1 MGSSLRRKTPRPR
14 KGDSEP
20 LSSSSASPYSA
31 GSKCSRAQESDPDGL
46 RTLRYNRGG
55 AERYWGV
62 AKWQGTG
69 FWSRDRRFESCRPS
83 PSARQP
89 EGSLS
94 RPMSEGGTS
103 PPIFAVVLAAGK
115 GTRMKSNRAK
125 VLHTL
130 CGVPMINYVI
140 EATRPLVPERLLVV
154 VGHQAELVEAV
165 LPEDAEPVL
174 QREQRGTGDA
184 VRVAL
189 RAIDEEEKGV
199 LLVVNGD
206 GPLISDR
213 TLGEL
218 VERHRSAGV
227 GATVLVAEL
236 EDPSGLG
243 RVVED
248 AGVVRIVEERDATE
262 IERGIGLVNLGLYA
276 FKLSEVRDA
285 IERVEADN
293 GQDELYLTD
302 VLEIIGRRSRA
313 VTYRLKDLEEANLV
327 NDRSQLAR
335 AEEILRR
342 RILDAH
348 MRDGVTVR
356 DPVSTH
362 IEASVEIGRD
372 TVILPGTFLRG
383 NTKIGS
389 DCVVGPSTDLLDT
402 VVEDGARVE
411 HSVGRGAEVG
421 EGATVG
427 PYAFLRPGTVLGP
440 EAKVGA
446 YCEVKN
452 SRVGKGSKVP
462 HLSYVGD
469 AEIGED
475 ANLGA
480 GTITA
485 NYDGVKKN
493 RTTIGDGAFTGV
505 NTNLIAPVT
514 IGEGA
519 YLGAGSVVNKDIPP
533 GKLAVGM
540 PARVIRDAPEFLR
553 KASKSEDA
561 EGERPE
567 SETED

>member
-1 MGSSLRRKTPRPR
+1 
-14 KGDSEP
+14 
-20 LSSSSASPYSA
+20 
-31 GSKCSRAQESDPDGL
+31 
-46 RTLRYNRGG
+46 
-55 AERYWGV
+55 
-62 AKWQGTG
+62 
-69 FWSRDRRFESCRPS
+69 
-83 PSARQP
+83 
-89 EGSLS
+89 
-94 RPMSEGGTS
+94 
-103 PPIFAVVLAAGK
+103 
-115 GTRMKSNRAK
+115 MKSNRAK

-130 CGVPMINYVI
+130 CGVPMVNYVI
-140 EATRPLVPERLLVV
+140 EALKSLAPERLLVV
-154 VGHQAELVEAV
+154 VGHQADLVRGCS
-165 LPEDAEPVL
+165 PETRRPSSSASSSA
-174 QREQRGTGDA
+174 RGTRCAWPWRLLEG
-184 VRVAL
+184 
-189 RAIDEEEKGV
+189 EEEGV

-206 GPLISDR
+206 GPLISDM

-218 VERHRSAGV
+218 LERHRSAGV

-236 EDPSGLG
+236 EEPRGLG
-243 RVVED
+243 RVVEE

-262 IERGIGLVNLGLYA
+262 EERAIRLVNLGLYA
-276 FKLSEVRDA
+276 FELSEIRDA
-285 IERVEADN
+285 IGKVGVDN
-293 GQDELYLTD
+293 GQGELYLTD

-348 MRDGVTVR
+348 MREGVTVR

-372 TVILPGTFLRG
+372 TVILPGSFLRG
-383 NTKIGS
+383 TTKIGS
-389 DCVVGPSTDLLDT
+389 DCVIGPSADLLDT
-402 VVEDGARVE
+402 RVGDGARVE

-440 EAKVGA
+440 DAKVGA

-452 SRVGKGSKVP
+452 TRVGRGSKVP

-485 NYDGVKKN
+485 NYDGVNKH
-493 RTTIGDGAFTGV
+493 RTTIGEGAFTGV

-514 IGEGA
+514 IGDGA
-519 YLGAGSVVNKDIPP
+519 YLGSRERRQQGHPAGQ
-533 GKLAVGM
+533 AC
-540 PARVIRDAPEFLR
+540 RRDAGARDPGR
-553 KASKSEDA
+553 SRQD
-561 EGERPE
+561 EGQRRAPRD
-567 SETED
+567 ETEG

>member
-1 MGSSLRRKTPRPR
+1 MFEG
-14 KGDSEP
+14 
-20 LSSSSASPYSA
+20 
-31 GSKCSRAQESDPDGL
+31 
-46 RTLRYNRGG
+46 RTLP
-55 AERYWGV
+55 
-62 AKWQGTG
+62 Q
-69 FWSRDRRFESCRPS
+69 
-83 PSARQP
+83 
-89 EGSLS
+89 
-94 RPMSEGGTS
+94 
-103 PPIFAVVLAAGK
+103 IFAVVLAAGK

-130 CGVPMINYVI
+130 CGVPMVNYVI
-140 EATRPLVPERLLVV
+140 NATRPLAPERLLVV

-165 LPEDAEPVL
+165 LPKDAEPVV
-174 QREQRGTGDA
+174 QKEQLGTGDA

-189 RAIDEEEKGV
+189 DALEGEVKGV

-206 GPLISDR
+206 GPLISER

-236 EDPSGLG
+236 DDPRGLG
-243 RVVED
+243 RVVEE
-248 AGVVRIVEERDATE
+248 AGVVRVVEERDTTE
-262 IERGIGLVNLGLYA
+262 AQREIRLVNLGLYA
-276 FKLSEVRDA
+276 FELSEIRDA
-285 IERVEADN
+285 IDRVTAEN
-293 GQDELYLTD
+293 EQGELYLTD

-313 VTYRLKDLEEANLV
+313 VTYQLKNPEEANLV

-389 DCVVGPSTDLLDT
+389 DCVIGPSSDLLDT
-402 VVEDGARVE
+402 IVGDRASVE
-411 HSVGRGAEVG
+411 HSVGRGAQVG
-421 EGATVG
+421 EGTSVG
-427 PYAFLRPGTVLGP
+427 PYTFLRPGTALGP
-440 EAKVGA
+440 DVKVGA

-452 SRVGKGSKVP
+452 TRVGKGSKVP

-485 NYDGVKKN
+485 NYDGVNKN
-493 RTTIGDGAFTGV
+493 RTKIGDEAFTGV

-514 IGEGA
+514 IGDGA

-540 PARVIRDAPEFLR
+540 PARVIRDAPRRAR
-553 KASKSEDA
+553 KDSEKR
-561 EGERPE
+561 ERPDTG
-567 SETED
+567 TEG

>member
-1 MGSSLRRKTPRPR
+1 MSHA
-14 KGDSEP
+14 E
-20 LSSSSASPYSA
+20 
-31 GSKCSRAQESDPDGL
+31 
-46 RTLRYNRGG
+46 TLP
-55 AERYWGV
+55 
-62 AKWQGTG
+62 QT
-69 FWSRDRRFESCRPS
+69 
-83 PSARQP
+83 
-89 EGSLS
+89 
-94 RPMSEGGTS
+94 
-103 PPIFAVVLAAGK
+103 FAVVLAAGK

-130 CGVPMINYVI
+130 CGVPMVNYVI
-140 EATRPLVPERLLVV
+140 EALKSLAPERLIVV
-154 VGHQAELVEAV
+154 VGHQADLVRGV
-165 LPEDAEPVL
+165 LPGDAEAVL
-174 QREQRGTGDA
+174 QREQLGTGDA

-189 RAIDEEEKGV
+189 EALEGEEGV

-206 GPLISDR
+206 GPLISEM

-218 VERHRSAGV
+218 LERHRSAGV

-236 EDPSGLG
+236 EEPRGLG

-248 AGVVRIVEERDATE
+248 AGVVRIVEERDATDE
-262 IERGIGLVNLGLYA
+262 ERAIRLVNLGLYA
-276 FKLSEVRDA
+276 FELSEIRDA
-285 IERVEADN
+285 IGKVGVDN
-293 GQDELYLTD
+293 GQGELHLTD

-348 MRDGVTVR
+348 MREGVTVR

-362 IEASVEIGRD
+362 IEASVQIGRD
-372 TVILPGTFLRG
+372 TVILPGSFLRG
-383 NTKIGS
+383 TTKIGS
-389 DCVVGPSTDLLDT
+389 DCVIGPSADLLDT
-402 VVEDGARVE
+402 RVGDRARVE

-440 EAKVGA
+440 DAKVGA

-452 SRVGKGSKVP
+452 TRVGRGSKVP

-485 NYDGVKKN
+485 NYDGVNKH

-514 IGEGA
+514 IGDGA
-519 YLGAGSVVNKDIPP
+519 YLGAASVVNKDIPP

-540 PARVIRDAPEFLR
+540 PARVIRDAPGR
-553 KASKSEDA
+553 TK
-561 EGERPE
+561 EGPRD
-567 SETED
+567 ETEG

>member
-1 MGSSLRRKTPRPR
+1 
-14 KGDSEP
+14 
-20 LSSSSASPYSA
+20 
-31 GSKCSRAQESDPDGL
+31 
-46 RTLRYNRGG
+46 
-55 AERYWGV
+55 
-62 AKWQGTG
+62 
-69 FWSRDRRFESCRPS
+69 
-83 PSARQP
+83 
-89 EGSLS
+89 
-94 RPMSEGGTS
+94 
-103 PPIFAVVLAAGK
+103 
-115 GTRMKSNRAK
+115 MKSNRAK

-130 CGVPMINYVI
+130 CGVPMVNYVT
-140 EATRPLVPERLLVV
+140 EALRPLSAERLLVV

-165 LPEDAEPVL
+165 LPEAAEPVV
-174 QREQRGTGDA
+174 QREQLGTGDA

-189 RAIDEEEKGV
+189 EVLEGEEEGV

-206 GPLISDR
+206 GPLISER
-213 TLGEL
+213 TLEEL

-236 EDPSGLG
+236 EDPRGLG
-243 RVVED
+243 RVVEE

-262 IERGIGLVNLGLYA
+262 DERGIALVNLGLYA
-276 FKLSEVRDA
+276 FGLSEIREA
-285 IERVEADN
+285 IGKLALEN
-293 GQDELYLTD
+293 SQGELYLTD
-302 VLEIIGRRSRA
+302 VLEIIGSKSRA
-313 VTYRLKDLEEANLV
+313 VTYQLKNLEEANLV

-348 MRDGVTVR
+348 MREGVTVR

-383 NTKIGS
+383 STRIGS
-389 DCVVGPSTDLLDT
+389 DCVIGPSADLLDT
-402 VVEDGARVE
+402 RVGDGARVE

-421 EGATVG
+421 EGASVG

-452 SRVGKGSKVP
+452 TRVGRGSKVP

-469 AEIGED
+469 AEIGEG

-485 NYDGVKKN
+485 NYDGVNKSK
-493 RTTIGDGAFTGV
+493 TTIGDGAFTGI

-514 IGEGA
+514 IGEDS
-519 YLGAGSVVNKDIPP
+519 YTGAGSVVSKDVPP
-533 GKLAVGM
+533 GKLAVGW
-540 PARVIRDAPEFLR
+540 PARAIKESPQSRR
-553 KASKSEDA
+553 KRMRED
-561 EGERPE
+561 EEKGQPRTER
-567 SETED
+567 ED

>member
-1 MGSSLRRKTPRPR
+1 M
-14 KGDSEP
+14 
-20 LSSSSASPYSA
+20 
-31 GSKCSRAQESDPDGL
+31 
-46 RTLRYNRGG
+46 
-55 AERYWGV
+55 
-62 AKWQGTG
+62 
-69 FWSRDRRFESCRPS
+69 
-83 PSARQP
+83 
-89 EGSLS
+89 
-94 RPMSEGGTS
+94 
-103 PPIFAVVLAAGK
+103 PPILAVVLAGGK

-130 CGVPMINYVI
+130 CGVPMVNHVM
-140 EATRPLVPERLLVV
+140 EAIRPLAPEKLLVV
-154 VGHQAELVEAV
+154 VGHQADVVRAVLPQDAEAV
-165 LPEDAEPVL
+165 LQAEQL
-174 QREQRGTGDA
+174 GTGDA

-189 RAIDEEEKGV
+189 EALEGEEEGV

-213 TLGEL
+213 TLNEL
-218 VERHRSAGV
+218 IERHRSAGV

-236 EDPSGLG
+236 EDPRGLG
-243 RVVED
+243 RVVEE
-248 AGVVRIVEERDATE
+248 AGVVRIIEERDATE
-262 IERGIGLVNLGLYA
+262 EERGIGLVNLGLYA
-276 FKLSEVRDA
+276 FELSEIRDA
-285 IERVEADN
+285 IGKVASENSE
-293 GQDELYLTD
+293 GELYLTD
-302 VLEIIGRRSRA
+302 VLEIIGRRNRA

-335 AEEILRR
+335 AEEIMRR

-383 NTKIGS
+383 DTRIGS
-389 DCVVGPSTDLLDT
+389 DCVIGPSADLLDT
-402 VVEDGARVE
+402 VVGDGARVE
-411 HSVGRGAEVG
+411 HSVGRDAEVG
-421 EGATVG
+421 EGAAVG

-452 SRVGKGSKVP
+452 TQVGRGSKVP
-462 HLSYVGD
+462 HLSYIGD

-485 NYDGVKKN
+485 NYDGVNKN
-493 RTTIGDGAFTGV
+493 RTTIGDGAFTGI

-514 IGEGA
+514 IGEDS
-519 YLGAGSVVNKDIPP
+519 YTGAGSVVSKDVPP
-533 GKLAVGM
+533 GKLAVGA
-540 PARVIRDAPEFLR
+540 PARAIKESPQRRR
-553 KASKSEDA
+553 KRMREGDEKGQPQTERED
-561 EGERPE
+561 
-567 SETED
+567 

>member
-1 MGSSLRRKTPRPR
+1 
-14 KGDSEP
+14 
-20 LSSSSASPYSA
+20 
-31 GSKCSRAQESDPDGL
+31 
-46 RTLRYNRGG
+46 
-55 AERYWGV
+55 
-62 AKWQGTG
+62 
-69 FWSRDRRFESCRPS
+69 
-83 PSARQP
+83 
-89 EGSLS
+89 
-94 RPMSEGGTS
+94 
-103 PPIFAVVLAAGK
+103 
-115 GTRMKSNRAK
+115 MKSNRAK

-130 CGVPMINYVI
+130 CGVPMVNYVI
-140 EATRPLVPERLLVV
+140 EAIRPLSPERLFVV
-154 VGHQAELVEAV
+154 VGHQAGVVESV
-165 LPEDAEPVL
+165 LPNDAESVL
-174 QREQRGTGDA
+174 QKEQRGTGDA

-189 RAIDEEEKGV
+189 EALEGEDEGV

-213 TLGEL
+213 TLGDL
-218 VERHRSAGV
+218 VERHRSAQV

-236 EDPSGLG
+236 DDPGGLG

-248 AGVVRIVEERDATE
+248 AGVVRIVEERNASEAERE
-262 IERGIGLVNLGLYA
+262 IRLVNLGLYA
-276 FKLSEVRDA
+276 FDLPEIRDA
-285 IERVEADN
+285 IGRVEADS

-302 VLEIIGRRSRA
+302 VLGIIGLRSRA
-313 VTYRLKDLEEANLV
+313 VTYHLKNLEEANLV

-348 MRDGVTVR
+348 MREGVTVR

-383 NTKIGS
+383 GTRIGS
-389 DCVVGPSTDLLDT
+389 DCVIGPSTDLLDT
-402 VVEDGARVE
+402 AVGDGALVE

-421 EGATVG
+421 RGASVG

-440 EAKVGA
+440 EVKVGA

-452 SRVGKGSKVP
+452 TRVGRGSKVP

-469 AEIGED
+469 AEIGEE

-485 NYDGVKKN
+485 NYDGVNKS
-493 RTTIGDGAFTGV
+493 RTRIGDGVFTGV

-519 YLGAGSVVNKDIPP
+519 YLGAGSVINKDIPP

-540 PARVIRDAPEFLR
+540 PARVIRDAPGR
-553 KASKSEDA
+553 TKQD
-561 EGERPE
+561 EGRPPD
-567 SETED
+567 ETEG

>member
-1 MGSSLRRKTPRPR
+1 
-14 KGDSEP
+14 
-20 LSSSSASPYSA
+20 
-31 GSKCSRAQESDPDGL
+31 
-46 RTLRYNRGG
+46 
-55 AERYWGV
+55 
-62 AKWQGTG
+62 
-69 FWSRDRRFESCRPS
+69 
-83 PSARQP
+83 
-89 EGSLS
+89 
-94 RPMSEGGTS
+94 MSEGDTL
-103 PPIFAVVLAAGK
+103 PQTFAVVLAAGK

-140 EATRPLVPERLLVV
+140 EALKPLAPDRLLVV

-165 LPEDAEPVL
+165 LPEEAEPVL
-174 QREQRGTGDA
+174 QREQLGTGDA
-184 VRVAL
+184 VRVGLEAL
-189 RAIDEEEKGV
+189 GDEEEGV

-206 GPLISDR
+206 GPLISAR
-213 TLGEL
+213 TLDGL

-236 EDPSGLG
+236 ENPRGLG

-262 IERGIGLVNLGLYA
+262 DELEIGLVNLGLYA
-276 FKLSEVRDA
+276 FELSEIRDA
-285 IERVEADN
+285 IGRVEREN
-293 GQDELYLTD
+293 SQGELYLTD
-302 VLEIIGRRSRA
+302 VLEIIGSRSRA

-348 MRDGVTVR
+348 MREGVTVR

-362 IEASVEIGRD
+362 IEASVRIGRD
-372 TVILPGTFLRG
+372 TVILPGTYLRG
-383 NTKIGS
+383 TTSIGS
-389 DCVVGPSTDLLDT
+389 DCVIGPSADLHDT
-402 VVEDGARVE
+402 VVADGARVE

-440 EAKVGA
+440 DAKVGA

-452 SRVGKGSKVP
+452 TRVGRGSKVP

-485 NYDGVKKN
+485 NYDGQNKN
-493 RTTIGDGAFTGV
+493 RTTIGDGAFTGI

-514 IGEGA
+514 IGEDA
-519 YLGAGSVVNKDIPP
+519 YTGAGSVVSKDVPP
-533 GKLAVGM
+533 GKLAVGW
-540 PARVIRDAPEFLR
+540 PARAIKESPQSRR
-553 KASKSEDA
+553 KRMREDDEA
-561 EGERPE
+561 KGQPRTTER
-567 SETED
+567 ED

>member
-1 MGSSLRRKTPRPR
+1 
-14 KGDSEP
+14 
-20 LSSSSASPYSA
+20 
-31 GSKCSRAQESDPDGL
+31 
-46 RTLRYNRGG
+46 
-55 AERYWGV
+55 
-62 AKWQGTG
+62 
-69 FWSRDRRFESCRPS
+69 
-83 PSARQP
+83 
-89 EGSLS
+89 
-94 RPMSEGGTS
+94 MSEGETL
-103 PPIFAVVLAAGK
+103 PPVFAVVLAAGK

-130 CGVPMINYVI
+130 CGVPMVNYVT
-140 EATRPLVPERLLVV
+140 EALRPLSPERLLVV
-154 VGHQAELVEAV
+154 VGHQAGLVEAV
-165 LPEDAEPVL
+165 LPQDAEPVV
-174 QREQRGTGDA
+174 QKEQLGTGDA

-189 RAIDEEEKGV
+189 EVLEGEEEGA

-206 GPLISDR
+206 GPLISER
-213 TLGEL
+213 TLEEL

-236 EDPSGLG
+236 EDPRGLG
-243 RVVED
+243 RVVEE

-262 IERGIGLVNLGLYA
+262 DERGIALVNLGLYA
-276 FKLSEVRDA
+276 FGLPEIRDA
-285 IERVEADN
+285 LGKLASKN
-293 GQDELYLTD
+293 SQGELYLTD
-302 VLEIIGRRSRA
+302 VLEIIGSKSRA
-313 VTYRLKDLEEANLV
+313 VTYQLKNLEEANLV

-348 MRDGVTVR
+348 MREGVTVR

-383 NTKIGS
+383 ATRIGS
-389 DCVVGPSTDLLDT
+389 DCVIGPSADLLDT
-402 VVEDGARVE
+402 VVGDGARVE
-411 HSVGRGAEVG
+411 HSVGRGARVG
-421 EGATVG
+421 EGASVG

-452 SRVGKGSKVP
+452 TRVGRGSKVP

-475 ANLGA
+475 VNLGA

-485 NYDGVKKN
+485 NYDGVNKSK
-493 RTTIGDGAFTGV
+493 TTIGDGAFTGI

-514 IGEGA
+514 IGENS
-519 YLGAGSVVNKDIPP
+519 YTGAGSVVSKDVPP
-533 GKLAVGM
+533 GKLAVGW
-540 PARVIRDAPEFLR
+540 PARAIKESPQSRR
-553 KASKSEDA
+553 KGMREDQ
-561 EGERPE
+561 EKGQPR
-567 SETED
+567 TKRKD

>member
-1 MGSSLRRKTPRPR
+1 MSHAETLPR
-14 KGDSEP
+14 
-20 LSSSSASPYSA
+20 
-31 GSKCSRAQESDPDGL
+31 
-46 RTLRYNRGG
+46 T
-55 AERYWGV
+55 
-62 AKWQGTG
+62 
-69 FWSRDRRFESCRPS
+69 
-83 PSARQP
+83 
-89 EGSLS
+89 
-94 RPMSEGGTS
+94 
-103 PPIFAVVLAAGK
+103 FAMVLAAGK

-130 CGVPMINYVI
+130 CGVPMVNYVI
-140 EATRPLVPERLLVV
+140 EALKSLAPERLIVV
-154 VGHQAELVEAV
+154 VGHQADLVRGV
-165 LPEDAEPVL
+165 LPGDAEAVL
-174 QREQRGTGDA
+174 QREQLGTGDA

-189 RAIDEEEKGV
+189 EALEGEEEGV

-206 GPLISDR
+206 GPLISEM

-218 VERHRSAGV
+218 LERHRSAGV

-236 EDPSGLG
+236 EDPRGLG
-243 RVVED
+243 RVVEE
-248 AGVVRIVEERDATE
+248 AGVVRIVEERDATDE
-262 IERGIGLVNLGLYA
+262 ERAISLVNLGLYA
-276 FKLSEVRDA
+276 FELSEIRDA
-285 IERVEADN
+285 IGKVGVDN
-293 GQDELYLTD
+293 GQGELYLTD

-348 MRDGVTVR
+348 MREGVTVR

-362 IEASVEIGRD
+362 IEASVQIGRD
-372 TVILPGTFLRG
+372 TVILPGSFLRG
-383 NTKIGS
+383 TTRIGS
-389 DCVVGPSTDLLDT
+389 DCVIGPSADLLDT
-402 VVEDGARVE
+402 RVGDGARVE

-421 EGATVG
+421 ERATVG

-440 EAKVGA
+440 DAKVGA

-452 SRVGKGSKVP
+452 TRVGRGSKVP

-485 NYDGVKKN
+485 NYDGVNKH
-493 RTTIGDGAFTGV
+493 RTTIGDRAFTGV

-514 IGEGA
+514 IGDGA
-519 YLGAGSVVNKDIPP
+519 YLGAASVVNKDIPP

-540 PARVIRDAPEFLR
+540 PARVIRDAPGR
-553 KASKSEDA
+553 TK
-561 EGERPE
+561 EGPRD
-567 SETED
+567 ETEG

>member
-1 MGSSLRRKTPRPR
+1 
-14 KGDSEP
+14 
-20 LSSSSASPYSA
+20 
-31 GSKCSRAQESDPDGL
+31 
-46 RTLRYNRGG
+46 
-55 AERYWGV
+55 
-62 AKWQGTG
+62 
-69 FWSRDRRFESCRPS
+69 
-83 PSARQP
+83 
-89 EGSLS
+89 
-94 RPMSEGGTS
+94 
-103 PPIFAVVLAAGK
+103 
-115 GTRMKSNRAK
+115 MKSNRAK

-130 CGVPMINYVI
+130 CGVPMVNYVI
-140 EATRPLVPERLLVV
+140 KAIRLLAPERLLVV
-154 VGHQAELVEAV
+154 VGHQAELVEAA
-165 LPEDAEPVL
+165 LPDDAEPVL
-174 QREQRGTGDA
+174 QEEQLGTGDA

-189 RAIDEEEKGV
+189 GALEGEEEGV

-206 GPLISDR
+206 GPLISER
-213 TLGEL
+213 TLAGL

-236 EDPSGLG
+236 DDPSGLG
-243 RVVED
+243 RVVEE
-248 AGVVRIVEERDATE
+248 AGVVRIVEERDTSEGERE
-262 IERGIGLVNLGLYA
+262 IKLVNLGLYA
-276 FKLSEVRDA
+276 FELSEIRDA
-285 IERVEADN
+285 IGRVAAEN
-293 GQDELYLTD
+293 EQGELYLTD

-313 VTYRLKDLEEANLV
+313 VTYRLKNPEEANLV

-362 IEASVEIGRD
+362 IEASVKIGRD

-383 NTKIGS
+383 GTKIGS
-389 DCVVGPSTDLLDT
+389 DCVIGPSTDLLDT
-402 VVEDGARVE
+402 VVGDGARVE
-411 HSVGRGAEVG
+411 HSVGRGARVG
-421 EGATVG
+421 EGASVG

-446 YCEVKN
+446 YCEIKN
-452 SRVGKGSKVP
+452 TRVGRGSKVP

-485 NYDGVKKN
+485 NYDGSNKN
-493 RTTIGDGAFTGV
+493 RTKIGDKAFTGI

-514 IGEGA
+514 IGDGA

-540 PARVIRDAPEFLR
+540 PARVIRDAPER
-553 KASKSEDA
+553 VA
-561 EGERPE
+561 EERRRLE
-567 SETED
+567 KTETEH

>member
-1 MGSSLRRKTPRPR
+1 
-14 KGDSEP
+14 
-20 LSSSSASPYSA
+20 
-31 GSKCSRAQESDPDGL
+31 
-46 RTLRYNRGG
+46 
-55 AERYWGV
+55 
-62 AKWQGTG
+62 
-69 FWSRDRRFESCRPS
+69 
-83 PSARQP
+83 
-89 EGSLS
+89 
-94 RPMSEGGTS
+94 MSEGRTL
-103 PPIFAVVLAAGK
+103 PQIFAVVLAAGK

-130 CGVPMINYVI
+130 CGVPMVNYVI
-140 EATRPLVPERLLVV
+140 NATRPLAPERLLVV

-165 LPEDAEPVL
+165 LPKDAEPVV
-174 QREQRGTGDA
+174 QKEQLGTGDA

-189 RAIDEEEKGV
+189 DALEGEVKGV

-206 GPLISDR
+206 GPLISER

-236 EDPSGLG
+236 DDPRGLG
-243 RVVED
+243 RVVEE
-248 AGVVRIVEERDATE
+248 AGVVRVVEERDTTE
-262 IERGIGLVNLGLYA
+262 AQREIRLVNLGLYA
-276 FKLSEVRDA
+276 FELSEIRDA
-285 IERVEADN
+285 IDRVTAEN
-293 GQDELYLTD
+293 EQGELYLTD

-313 VTYRLKDLEEANLV
+313 VTYQLKNPEEANLV

-389 DCVVGPSTDLLDT
+389 DCVIGPSSDLLDT
-402 VVEDGARVE
+402 IVGDRASVE
-411 HSVGRGAEVG
+411 HSVGRGAQVG
-421 EGATVG
+421 EGTSVG
-427 PYAFLRPGTVLGP
+427 PYTFLRPGTALGP
-440 EAKVGA
+440 DVKVGA

-452 SRVGKGSKVP
+452 TRVGKGSKVP

-485 NYDGVKKN
+485 NYDGVNKN
-493 RTTIGDGAFTGV
+493 RTKIGDEAFTGV

-514 IGEGA
+514 IGDGA

-540 PARVIRDAPEFLR
+540 PARVIRDAPRRAR
-553 KASKSEDA
+553 KDSEKR
-561 EGERPE
+561 ERPDTG
-567 SETED
+567 TEG